1 MHLVSIVA
9 ALAGLAAGNLQEPSG
24 GGGAYVTTLTLSGEL
39 PGQGRLGGV
48 AVDAD
53 GAIYVS
59 NFGATVWR
67 VDLDGTVTA
76 LTSDLRGSSGNAVMP
91 DGSLL
96 QGSFLDDRI
105 VRIARDGISRTY
117 ATGFNGPVGIAVAAD
132 GVAYVCN
139 CKANSIAKVAPDGSV
154 SLFAKSDL
162 LNCPNGIVIDPNGGL
177 VVASFKSPTL
187 VRIGPSGI
195 VERWVDVMEDGNAH
209 LAWLGGDL
217 YVTKVE
223 SNMIYR
229 VTPDEVVSLFAG
241 TGEPGD
247 RDGPAL
253 AAQLAH
259 PNGIAAVPGG
269 NSLIVNTLV
278 GAFRADSPTRLS
290 LRKISLTPPQ

>member
-9 ALAGLAAGNLQEPSG
+9 ALASLAAGNLQEPN
-24 GGGAYVTTLTLSGEL
+24 GAYVTTLTLSGEL

-67 VDLDGTVTA
+67 VDPDGTVTA

-96 QGSFLDDRI
+96 QASFLDNRI
-105 VRIARDGISRTY
+105 VRIARDGTSRTY
-117 ATGFNGPVGIAVAAD
+117 ATGFSGPVGIAVSAD
-132 GVAYVCN
+132 GTAFVCN
-139 CKANSIAKVAPDGSV
+139 CKANSISRVAPDGSV
-154 SLFAKSDL
+154 SPFVQSDL
-162 LNCPNGIVIDPNGGL
+162 LDCPNGIVIDQNGDFM
-177 VVASFKSPTL
+177 VTSFKSPTL
-187 VRIGPSGI
+187 VRIGASGG
-195 VERWVDVMEDGNAH
+195 VERWIDVMEDGNAH
-209 LAWLGGDL
+209 LAWLGDDL

-223 SNMIYR
+223 SNRIYR
-229 VTPDEVVSLFAG
+229 VTPDGAVSLFAG

-253 AAQLAH
+253 EAQLAH

-290 LRKISLTPPQ
+290 LRKISLTPQ